1 MRIVTCFQLSTVTY
15 FIMAAALVHNFAEKL
30 RTEWKLPALSIAI
43 VNGEESVAKV
53 FGEDARI
60 GKYDEHTLFPVM
72 SCSKLF
78 TAVAVGILV
87 DQGKLTFDS
96 KIQDLIPGFSMQ
108 DKVCEAQLTPR
119 LALSHRSGFD
129 M

>member
-1 MRIVTCFQLSTVTY
+1 MEAMQVY
-15 FIMAAALVHNFAEKL
+15 DFAEKL
-30 RTEWKLPALSIAI
+30 REEWKIPALSIAL
-43 VNGEESVAKV
+43 VNEEGIYTMV
-53 FGEDARI
+53 FGEDSRI

-78 TAVAVGILV
+78 AAVAVGILV

-96 KIQDLIPGFSMQ
+96 KISDLIPGFSMQ
-108 DKVCEAQLTPR
+108 NKVCEAQLTPR
-119 LALSHRSGFD
+119 LAFSHRSGLE

>member
-1 MRIVTCFQLSTVTY
+1 MEATQVHEF
-15 FIMAAALVHNFAEKL
+15 AAKL
-30 RTEWKLPALSIAI
+30 RNEWKIPALSIAI
-43 VNGEESVAKV
+43 VNGGGAVTKV
-53 FGEDARI
+53 FGEDSRI

-78 TAVAVGILV
+78 AAVAIGILV

-96 KIQDLIPGFSMQ
+96 KIRDLIPDFSMQ

-119 LALSHRSGFD
+119 LALSHRSGLE